1 MSEAKPSAREP
12 HATHHPVKAPV
23 KAIVFDVG
31 RVLVEWDMR
40 CLFGKLIADPQRLDW
55 FLATVVTEEWHFQHD
70 AGGDLAEIVAER
82 KALFPKE
89 AALIDA
95 YATRFL
101 ETIPGPVIGSTELLN
116 RLGERDVPLYAITNF
131 ASVFWAEFFPTQPH
145 FKHFHDIVVSGDEKI
160 AKPDRRIFDLAAQRF
175 GFAPAQM
182 LFIDDNA
189 ANIAA
194 ARALNWQVHHF
205 HDVATLEQDLL
216 QRGLL

>member
-1 MSEAKPSAREP
+1 
-12 HATHHPVKAPV
+12 
-23 KAIVFDVG
+23 
-31 RVLVEWDMR
+31 MR

-70 AGGDLAEIVAER
+70 AGRDLAEMVTER
-82 KALFPKE
+82 KALFPQE

-131 ASVFWAEFFPTQPH
+131 ASVFWAEFLPTQPH
-145 FKHFHDIVVSGDEKI
+145 FKHFRDIVVSGDEKI
-160 AKPDRRIFDLAAQRF
+160 AKPDRRIFDMAARRF
-175 GFAPAQM
+175 GFAPPEM

-205 HDVATLEQDLL
+205 NDVATLEQDLL

>member
-1 MSEAKPSAREP
+1 MFEAKPYPREP
-12 HATHHPVKAPV
+12 HATHHPV

-160 AKPDRRIFDLAAQRF
+160 AKPDRRIFDLASQRF

-205 HDVATLEQDLL
+205 NDVATLEQDLFK
-216 QRGLL
+216 RGLL

>member
-1 MSEAKPSAREP
+1 
-12 HATHHPVKAPV
+12 
-23 KAIVFDVG
+23 
-31 RVLVEWDMR
+31 MR

-70 AGGDLAEIVAER
+70 AGRDLAEMVTER
-82 KALFPKE
+82 KALFPQE

-131 ASVFWAEFFPTQPH
+131 ASVFWAEFLPTQPH
-145 FKHFHDIVVSGDEKI
+145 FEHFRDIVVSGDEKI
-160 AKPDRRIFDLAAQRF
+160 AKPDRRIFDLAARRF
-175 GFAPAQM
+175 GFAPPEM

-205 HDVATLEQDLL
+205 NDVATLEQDLL

>member
-1 MSEAKPSAREP
+1 MFEAKPYPREP
-12 HATHHPVKAPV
+12 HATHHPV

-70 AGGDLAEIVAER
+70 AGRDLAEMVTER
-82 KALFPKE
+82 KALFPQE

-131 ASVFWAEFFPTQPH
+131 ASVFWAEFLPTQPH
-145 FKHFHDIVVSGDEKI
+145 FEHFRDIVVSGDEKI
-160 AKPDRRIFDLAAQRF
+160 AKPDRRIFDLAARRF
-175 GFAPAQM
+175 GFAPPEM

-205 HDVATLEQDLL
+205 NDVATLEQDLL